1 MTYYRCMMSGGS
13 GDFPVTLTVT
23 CDSAFVGETLYLT
36 KGLIVLS
43 KTVPATGIVEFEF
56 PENGTWVLSNSLT
69 SDTETF
75 ENVGEYE
82 TNLYSVPD
90 GKTVLPTDDIQ
101 IWLSCAGIRD
111 KAYTTLAEVLADTT
125 TLLALINSHNA
136 VDYMV
141 RSTTLAVSVSV
152 PIMTSDTTPEGECV
166 ANAVYGAHTPAWKAF
181 DGDDSTY
188 WIPTVSTSPNY
199 IEYDFA
205 SPVKV
210 KKVTMKVSQ
219 VTGSGGY
226 PDVPS
231 YVQAWDGEE
240 WVSISNTISVTTS
253 SSNIEY
259 TINNNNVYS
268 KYRIYFDG
276 AVVYGNNRNFQ
287 VNTIRFDGD
296 DVITDNETAMS
307 YIGANDYAADT
318 LLADPVWNEAIQNSE
333 YFESVDNAKVPVMT
347 SNTTPSG
354 ECIGKSYYGSGYEYY
369 KAFDGNTSGA
379 IGSLWEGA
387 ISGGN
392 YIGYLFGRDVSIKL
406 IKYISRDASD
416 GNSNRNVKDFTL
428 QSTADGTTW
437 NDVGSA
443 KQGAKQAD
451 NSFVI
456 NDTNSGIGYR
466 MNITTNYGS
475 TWIDILE
482 LQFYGRQPGGV
493 QTLLNAAGITDKDY
507 TTLAEL
513 LNDPVSLN
521 TVMQSKDAVDYLVTC
536 KGWIDDVVA
545 NQDAMSYI
553 GLSNYA
559 SDTLLAD
566 EDWFTAIYNSTY
578 FESVLNVKVPTMTNN
593 TTPSGTCF
601 ASSNS
606 SNAYKAFDKVL
617 INSGTN
623 AWEPPD
629 NSTNNRVGYDFGSNK
644 RIFVAEVTMY
654 DPNSGESFY
663 VHVQSSL
670 DGSNY
675 NELDAFTYTSTGQKT
690 SKVYFD
696 STARYFSVF
705 CASNMHTP
713 GRTPTYFVEIQFYG
727 REDV

>member
-1 MTYYRCMMSGGS
+1 MAYYRCAMSGGS

-36 KGLIVLS
+36 KGLTVLS

-69 SDTETF
+69 ADTETF

-90 GKTVLPTDDIQ
+90 GKTVLPVNDIQ

-111 KAYTTLAEVLADTT
+111 KNYTTLAEVLADKS
-125 TLLALINSHNA
+125 TLIKLMASDNA
-136 VDYMV
+136 VDYLV
-141 RSTTLAVSVSV
+141 RSTDWAVSEALV
-152 PIMTSDTTPEGECV
+152 PTMTSNTTPSGECFGSESRSGWDF
-166 ANAVYGAHTPAWKAF
+166 YKAF
-181 DGDDSTY
+181 DGDDTTAYGTNQTSGEAHIGY
-188 WIPTVSTSPNY
+188 RFTSPTIVNALY
-199 IEYDFA
+199 
-205 SPVKV
+205 V
-210 KKVTMKVSQ
+210 KKHDSSELITSIRASSDGENWQTIATVGRNISEETIYFENSDAYEYWDVYTTDTASG
-219 VTGSGGY
+219 GSGRWEFATLQFY
-226 PDVPS
+226 
-231 YVQAWDGEE
+231 
-240 WVSISNTISVTTS
+240 SV
-253 SSNIEY
+253 
-259 TINNNNVYS
+259 
-268 KYRIYFDG
+268 
-276 AVVYGNNRNFQ
+276 A
-287 VNTIRFDGD
+287 
-296 DVITDNETAMS
+296 ITESEDAMS
-307 YIGANDYAADT
+307 AIGASDYASETLTADET
-318 LLADPVWNEAIQNSE
+318 WNEAIQNSE
-333 YFESVDNAKVPVMT
+333 YFESVDNAKVPIMT

-392 YIGYLFGRDVSIKL
+392 YIGYLFGRDVSVKL
-406 IKYISRDASD
+406 VKYITRNASEEV
-416 GNSNRNVKDFTL
+416 SNRNPKDFTL
-428 QSTADGTTW
+428 QNTADGITW
-437 NDVGSA
+437 NDVGNA
-443 KQGAKQAD
+443 KQGAKQAN

-456 NDTNSGIGYR
+456 TDTNSGIGYR
-466 MNITTNYGS
+466 MNITTNYGG
-475 TWIDILE
+475 TWIDIIE

-493 QTLLNAAGITDKDY
+493 QTLLHAAGITDKDY

-521 TVMQSKDAVDYLVTC
+521 TVMQSEDAVDYLVTC
-536 KGWIDDVVA
+536 KGWIDDIVA

-553 GLSNYA
+553 GLSNYC
-559 SDTLLAD
+559 SNTLLAD
-566 EDWFTAIYNSTY
+566 EDWCIAICNSTY
-578 FESVLNVKVPTMTNN
+578 FESVLNVKVPTMTSN

-601 ASSNS
+601 ASNNG
-606 SNAYKAFDKVL
+606 SNAYKAFDRVL
-617 INSGTN
+617 VNSGTN

-644 RIFVAEVTMY
+644 RIFIAEVTMY
-654 DPNSGESFY
+654 DPNSSESFY
-663 VHVQSSL
+663 VHAQSSL